1 MSEENV
7 EIVRR
12 MYEAYFRGD
21 FETALSAFAEDVVWE
36 DMNGTYQGRDGVVEA
51 TTRWTGAWDDLRQ
64 ELEDIRD
71 AEGGDVV
78 VALRQSGRGKGS
90 GVWVQTVTG
99 WIYMISG
106 GEISRV
112 RLFTDPATAMQAAGL
127 SE

>member
-1 MSEENV
+1 MSQENV
-7 EIVRR
+7 ETVRR
-12 MYEAYFRGD
+12 MYQAYFRGD

-36 DMNGTYQGRDGVVEA
+36 DMNGTYKGRDRVAEA

-71 AEGGDVV
+71 AEGGNVV

-90 GVWVQTVTG
+90 GVLVQTVTG
-99 WIYMISG
+99 WIYTISG
-106 GEISRV
+106 GKISHV

>member
-1 MSEENV
+1 M